1 VSQKFDQSDLA
12 TSRTDDLP
20 KTVIQRLM
28 HLERCLFWR
37 GELQRADLIDAF
49 GINPIQAAKDFRTY
63 MERYPDN
70 MEYNKSRR
78 RYLPLP
84 GFAPK
89 LIEPKTLDEFASIES
104 PLVPVASWPLPNRR
118 ATPQVLQ
125 AMVAAVRERQ
135 KIEVQYQSMT
145 GEKPTWRWLS
155 PHAFASDGE
164 RWHVRAYCHTRNEFR
179 DFVLGRILTTRHIK
193 GSEVDSAAD
202 HDWTTYVDVRVTPN
216 PDLAPEKRQ
225 AIALEYDLP
234 QKSMEATLTLRQPM
248 LFYVKAK
255 FDPEPSNAPVAH
267 QLSVEQLE

>member
-1 VSQKFDQSDLA
+1 MSQKTDQLLSVTQADE
-12 TSRTDDLP
+12 LP
-20 KTVIQRLM
+20 PTVIQRLM

-63 MERYPDN
+63 MERYPGN

-84 GFAPK
+84 GFTPK
-89 LIEPKTLDEFASIES
+89 LIEPKTLDEFAGLDSSLI
-104 PLVPVASWPLPNRR
+104 PVANWPLPNRR
-118 ATPQVLQ
+118 ATPHVLQ
-125 AMVAAVRERQ
+125 AVVAAVRERQ

-164 RWHVRAYCHTRNEFR
+164 RWHVRSYCHTRNQFL
-179 DFVLGRILTTRHIK
+179 DFVLGRILATRHAK
-193 GSEVDSAAD
+193 PSDVDPSGD
-202 HDWTTYVDVRVTPN
+202 QDWTTFVDVLVTPN
-216 PDLAPEKRQ
+216 PKLAQEKRQ

-234 QKSMEATLTLRQPM
+234 SKNLEARLRLRQSM
-248 LFYVKAK
+248 VFYVKAK
-255 FDPEPSNAPVAH
+255 FDPEVTDAPAAH
-267 QLSVEQLE
+267 QLLVHPVE